1 MNSNNQKSTDDLPGD
16 SEASSNEQDSE
27 VFISPLV
34 GIKAD
39 TDETFD
45 DIVSNSDT
53 PRNQELSNLKQKAL
67 EQLTPLVDNLEQS
80 PDQYFRTL
88 MMIIQETGN
97 TAMLDRAYETVLK
110 FDDDKERAQAL
121 LTIANEISYLMSK

>member
-1 MNSNNQKSTDDLPGD
+1 MNLNNQKSAVDLPDELDVATED
-16 SEASSNEQDSE
+16 SNTEDS
-27 VFISPLV
+27 ISPLA
-34 GIKAD
+34 GIKPD
-39 TDETFD
+39 TDKTFD
-45 DIVSNSDT
+45 RIVSNSET
-53 PRNQELSNLKQKAL
+53 PKNQELSNLKQKAL
-67 EQLTPLVDNLEQS
+67 EQLVPLVDNLEQS

-97 TAMLDRAYETVLK
+97 TTMLDRAYETVLK